1 MNKLTTLA
9 TAILAATIAHAADVT
24 GSWKAEFETQIGVQ
38 KYTYS
43 LKQNGEKVTGKASS
57 DIGGEKREVEL
68 KDGTLKGEE
77 ITFYETFE
85 FQGNAIRIDYKGK
98 VAGDEIKFTR
108 NVGEFAT
115 EELVAKR
122 VKDAAGAGAPAGA
135 FDAAKM
141 VGTWTYV
148 RGERDGNKLAKEHFA
163 GAQVVITDKEIKFK
177 GTDGT
182 DFVFSYK
189 LDTTKQPVAVKLE
202 MTAGIAVG
210 AISDGIIGFNGD
222 KLQLCYAAMGG
233 AAPTKFDAPAGSGAH
248 LFVFEKAAK
257 P

>member
-1 MNKLTTLA
+1 MNKLTTIVA
-9 TAILAATIAHAADVT
+9 AILAGVSVHAADVT
-24 GSWKAEFETQIGVQ
+24 GSWKTEFDTQIGVQ
-38 KYTYS
+38 KYTFTF
-43 LKQNGEKVTGKASS
+43 KQDGEKVSGKANS

-68 KDGTLKGEE
+68 KDGQLKGEE

-122 VKDAAGAGAPAGA
+122 VKDAASPGATAGA

-141 VGTWTYV
+141 VGTWTYT

-163 GAQVVITDKEIKFK
+163 GAPVTITDKEIKLK
-177 GTDGT
+177 GTDGA

-189 LDTTKQPVAVKLE
+189 LDTSKQPVAVKLE

-210 AISDGIIGFNGD
+210 STADGIIGFDGD

-233 AAPTKFDAPAGSGAH
+233 AVPAKFEAPTGSGAH
-248 LFVFEKAAK
+248 LFVFEKAPAK
-257 P
+257 